1 MKLAN
6 IDAVRE
12 YRVNGPKTV
21 DLGRGMH
28 LTCLAHFFKAGQR
41 LGPARRV
48 TDTLFYIVRGRA
60 RVRIADQEEDGR
72 PGDLFLAGGTEEFSI
87 GNSGRDEMIL
97 LAVAATPPPGS
108 QDP

>member
-12 YRVNGPKTV
+12 YKVNGPNTV
-21 DLGRGMH
+21 PLRGGTH
-28 LTCLAHFFKAGQR
+28 LSCLAHFFKAGQR
-41 LGPARRV
+41 LGPARHV

-60 RVRIADQEEDGR
+60 RIRIANQEEDGR
-72 PGDLFLAGGTEEFSI
+72 PGDLFLAGGQQEVWI

-97 LAVAATPPPGS
+97 LTVLATPRPGG